1 MTGPR
6 ANPSPRSEAEPWS
19 VWMAAAQRG
28 DRDAYRRLLEA
39 ITPYVRAIAIRAL
52 HDRSDIDDAVQDVLI
67 AVHEARRSYDP
78 SRPFKPWLAGIAR
91 YRIID
96 RMRAR
101 GRLSAHELTLG
112 DDFDETFA
120 SSAPKQDD
128 VLIDSPALHRALAQ
142 LPAGQRVAIEELKLR
157 ESSLEEVAA
166 RTGLSVGALKVAT
179 HRGLKRLR
187 HILTGKDGV

>member
-1 MTGPR
+1 
-6 ANPSPRSEAEPWS
+6 
-19 VWMAAAQRG
+19 MAAAQDG

-39 ITPYVRAIAIRAL
+39 ITPYVRAIAARAL
-52 HDRSDIDDAVQDVLI
+52 WDRSDIDDAVQDVLI

-91 YRIID
+91 HRIID
-96 RMRAR
+96 RMRAKSR
-101 GRLSAHELTLG
+101 ISAREVSIG
-112 DDFDETFA
+112 DDGDETFA
-120 SSAPKQDD
+120 SSAAKQDD
-128 VLIDSPALHRALAQ
+128 TLIDSPALHRALAQ
-142 LPAGQRVAIEELKLR
+142 LPPGQRVAIQELKLR

-187 HILTGKDGV
+187 QILTGKDGA

>member
-1 MTGPR
+1 
-6 ANPSPRSEAEPWS
+6 
-19 VWMAAAQRG
+19 MAAAQTG
-28 DRDAYRRLLEA
+28 DRDTYGRLLEA
-39 ITPYVRAIAIRAL
+39 ITPYIRAMASRAL
-52 HDRSDIDDAVQDVLI
+52 RDRSDVDDTVQDVLI

-91 YRIID
+91 HRIID
-96 RMRAR
+96 RMRTR
-101 GRLSAHELTLG
+101 GRLSAREVILG

-120 SSAPKQDD
+120 SSTAKQDD

-142 LPAGQRVAIEELKLR
+142 LPPGQRVAIEELKLR
-157 ESSLEEVAA
+157 EASLEEVAA

-187 HILTGKDGV
+187 QILTGKDGA